1 MDLKI
6 RGKIALITGADS
18 GIGFNTAFLL
28 AQEGASIIIS
38 DLDTDKLIASKER
51 LISLLGQEHPITAI
65 AADVRNNDSV
75 IALEKQVEEQYGR
88 LDILVHCAGA
98 RGAADGFLNLTD
110 DDWIKTIQVDLMGA
124 VRICRAFI
132 PQIIKHNWGR
142 LVLVSSENAFQPYV
156 DESPYNACKAAIVNL
171 SKCLSRA
178 YSKEG
183 VTINCISPAFIETPM
198 TDAVMQEIAEK
209 EDISIDEAVKKFAE
223 EKRPHIAMKRR
234 GKTEEVA
241 STIVYLCSN
250 KASFINGSN
259 YRIDGGS
266 VASAFG

>member
-28 AQEGASIIIS
+28 AKEGATIIIT
-38 DLDTDKLIASKER
+38 DLDTDKLKASKEK
-51 LISLLGQEHPITAI
+51 LVSLLGQDQAITAI
-65 AADVRNNDSV
+65 AADIRNNESV
-75 IALEKQVEEQYGR
+75 LELEKKVEELYGR

-98 RGAADGFLNLTD
+98 RGAADGFLNLSD
-110 DDWIKTIQVDLMGA
+110 DDWMETIQVDLMGA
-124 VRICRAFI
+124 VRVCRAFI
-132 PQIIKHNWGR
+132 PQLIKHNWGR

-183 VTINCISPAFIETPM
+183 VTINCVSPAFIDTPM
-198 TDAVMQEIAEK
+198 TDTMMK
-209 EDISIDEAVKKFAE
+209 ELATKKGVSIEEAVEKFAKE
-223 EKRPHIAMKRR
+223 NRPHIAMQRR
-234 GKTEEVA
+234 GETEEVA
-241 STIVYLCSN
+241 STIAYLCSD

-266 VASAFG
+266 VESAFG